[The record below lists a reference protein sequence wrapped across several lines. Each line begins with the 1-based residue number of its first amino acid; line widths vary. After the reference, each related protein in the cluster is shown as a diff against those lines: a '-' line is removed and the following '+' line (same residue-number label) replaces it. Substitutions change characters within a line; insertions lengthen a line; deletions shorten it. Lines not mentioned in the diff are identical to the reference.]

1 MAKSKNKRG
10 QGTTTRYRVD
20 PQLRQLLKQQY
31 VAVPDAI
38 NETLRTSGHLQR
50 IEAEKRVA
58 KADRKRKESDKR
70 AQVARRNSYR
80 KRKAA
85 EQAYKRQ
92 AGQNVTEL
100 PAALMTDQMVD
111 AAIAQ
116 EQREAQWS
124 ANQPQFTQG
133 RNWSSYSPEARHA
146 MGYYTP
152 EEREY
157 AAQLNDMRSNTIFGN
172 VMPNFGHQAAYNNP
186 AAEFGAFRGTATYLP
201 DALVSGMG
209 FGLPSATTAT
219 ANGLRTGWQTARTAG
234 ANLGQSTRAAV
245 STAVRQAAPVVTNPR
260 WATTTATV
268 AAPMAAAAQDG
279 SEQNEG
285 FLDWVT
291 GHPMESI
298 LIGGLAFKGGKGL
311 FNRGRRLFTVP
322 SEPTEGRP
330 ASFTEAMPERGT
342 GKWTYNPAE
351 RPPSMKP
358 EPVLEDYRML
368 HIEPD
373 KPRPIAFSEPEPP
386 KPTRLRPKKKKGQAQ
401 WDAQN
406 RAHQEWETRRNQY
419 EADNAELNKQWS
431 EYDYNQQH
439 PQYNEEMFKTDHDNW
454 SRTAQADY
462 DAAMKQHQADVE
474 DYNAEKAKL
483 DQEYDTAVN
492 DYNQRKAANEQA
504 WKTYHESDP
513 YKKWLKRKNRVQNFK
528 DNFKN
533 SGSNLWKNYWKNFY
547 ITIPGTYV
555 GYKFITKRYS
565 DQPQQA
571 QQGVQKGNVSNKD
584 SVSAVTTNSAVTQD
598 SVVARPYIDITP
610 DGRAVVQGKNGEP
623 NDTIVLKTYE
633 VGEFED

>member
-1 MAKSKNKRG
+1 MAKPKNKRG
-10 QGTTTRYRVD
+10 QGTTTRYRMD

-31 VAVPDAI
+31 VAVPDAV

-133 RNWSSYSPEARHA
+133 RDWSSYSPEARHA

-186 AAEFGAFRGTATYLP
+186 AAEFSAFRGIATYLP
-201 DALVSGMG
+201 NALVSGMG

-298 LIGGLAFKGGKGL
+298 FIGGLAFKGGKGL
-311 FNRGRRLFTVP
+311 FNRGRRLFMVP

-342 GKWTYNPAE
+342 AKWTYNPAE

-368 HIEPD
+368 HIE
-373 KPRPIAFSEPEPP
+373 
-386 KPTRLRPKKKKGQAQ
+386 GQAQ

-528 DNFKN
+528 NNFKN

-555 GYKFITKRYS
+555 GYKFITKGYS

-571 QQGVQKGNVSNKD
+571 QQGAQKGNVSNKD